1 MNRFH
6 VCNLDILACER
17 YVSRLHVSVYVNRFH
32 VCNLDILACER
43 YVSRLHVSH
52 SECLCE
58 QVSCL

>member
-43 YVSRLHVSH
+43 YVSRLHVS
-52 SECLCE
+52 
-58 QVSCL
+58 VM